1 VRHHAGS
8 RPAHPALPT
17 DAGAPGT
24 GPASPLALAA
34 AAFCRRHAL
43 SGREAAVFVGF
54 VVERRSNKEIAR
66 SLGIA
71 YSTVKQ
77 YWARICAKTGCPDQ
91 VTTVLVL
98 SGELADG
105 SVRADAE
112 ATPQG
117 TTGREVEAA
126 KRTMPRAI

>member
-8 RPAHPALPT
+8 RPAHPAVPT
-17 DAGAPGT
+17 DVGAPGT
-24 GPASPLALAA
+24 GPLALAA

-112 ATPQG
+112 AAPQRAAG
-117 TTGREVEAA
+117 SEVEAA